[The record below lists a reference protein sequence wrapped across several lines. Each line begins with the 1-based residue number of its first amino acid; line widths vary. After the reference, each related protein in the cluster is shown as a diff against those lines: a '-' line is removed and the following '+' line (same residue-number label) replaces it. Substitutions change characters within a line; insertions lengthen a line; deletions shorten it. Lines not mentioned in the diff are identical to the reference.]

1 MKVLLLI
8 IGHNNLS
15 NVALIKFL
23 QKTNLDFDKTGVIF
37 TDDTFKNFE
46 NLKKIINE
54 DFIEI
59 NVEDIKENFIEVKNR
74 VFEKLN
80 SLNNIESIFLD
91 FTGGLKSMSVGAF
104 LAVDEYEL
112 NENKK
117 YFSYVFY
124 DRKENTSKIVFKK
137 GDIFN
142 LNESLSINEIAGVY
156 GVFDLEYKKENSEFF
171 DVNNVIW
178 LLDKVKN
185 NEEEFFDNLWDKNFK
200 ELKNL
205 NWKESLKKSPFSLED
220 ISNKKLKKLQ
230 KYIRGD
236 FLEEYIF
243 YMLNDIKNEVG
254 IYEIA
259 WNVKKGKEA
268 KFEIDVIASKDNNL
282 YLFSCTTD
290 KKKTT
295 AKQKGF
301 EAKEKATQ
309 LGGKNAKMILVS
321 CVDTDIKNDLLED
334 LEDKKGGTPSEVI
347 VYEDLIN
354 PNILKQKLKGIFN
367 AG

>member
-1 MKVLLLI
+1 MNVLLLI

-23 QKTNLDFDKTGVIF
+23 KKSNLNFDKIGVIF
-37 TDDTFKNFE
+37 TNDTFKNFE
-46 NLKKIINE
+46 NLKKLLNE
-54 DFIEI
+54 DFFEI
-59 NVEDIKENFIEVKNR
+59 NVEDVKENFIKVKNR
-74 VFEKLN
+74 VFEKLK

-124 DRKENTSKIVFKK
+124 DRQENTSKIVFKK

-142 LNESLSINEIAGVY
+142 LNEALSINEIAGVY
-156 GVFDLEYKKENSEFF
+156 GVFDLEYKKDNSEFF
-171 DVNNVIW
+171 DVKNVIW

-185 NEEEFFDNLWDKNFK
+185 QEKEFFDNLWDKDFK

-205 NWKESLKKSPFSLED
+205 NWKESIKD
-220 ISNKKLKKLQ
+220 INLPLDLSNKKLQKLQ

-243 YMLNDIKNEVG
+243 YMLNEIKDEVE

-259 WNVKKGKEA
+259 WNVRKGKEA
-268 KFEIDVIASKDNNL
+268 KFEIDVIASKNNNL

-321 CVDTDIKNDLLED
+321 CIEEDIKNDLLED